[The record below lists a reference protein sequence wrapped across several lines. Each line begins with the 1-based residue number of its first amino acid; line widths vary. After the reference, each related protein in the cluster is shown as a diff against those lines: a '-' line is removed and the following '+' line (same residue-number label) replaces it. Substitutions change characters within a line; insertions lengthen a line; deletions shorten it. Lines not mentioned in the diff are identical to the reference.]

1 MSLQEILRLIR
12 LYGKKITV
20 LPEATVLDGTEW
32 IEIVQDGINKK
43 ARISLLTTVGL
54 HWVHKGDW
62 DLSANT
68 LPSGAESYNTYYVTA
83 AGDIDFG
90 LGAEEV
96 PTGSLIL
103 FRGGDNQDGAN
114 WELI

>member
-1 MSLQEILRLIR
+1 MPNRKVTDL
-12 LYGKKITV
+12 T
-20 LPEATVLDGTEW
+20 EATTVDGTEW
-32 IEIVQDGINKK
+32 IEIVQGGVNKK
-43 ARISLLTTVGL
+43 ARLSLLTTIGL

-68 LPSGAESYNTYYVTA
+68 LPAGAESYNTYYVTVE
-83 AGDIDFG
+83 GDIDFG
-90 LGAEEV
+90 LGDEMV
-96 PTGSLIL
+96 PAGSLIL